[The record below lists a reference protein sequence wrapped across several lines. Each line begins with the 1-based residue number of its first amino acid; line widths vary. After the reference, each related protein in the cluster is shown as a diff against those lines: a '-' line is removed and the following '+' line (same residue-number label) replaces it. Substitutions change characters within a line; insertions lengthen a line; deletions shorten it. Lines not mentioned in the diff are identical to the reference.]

1 MKGQSS
7 LENKRLLSG
16 NQAIAL
22 GAYEAGVTVGTGY
35 PGTPST
41 EILES
46 LTTYPDVYTEWSVN
60 EKVAFEVAMGAV
72 LAGAR
77 AIVTMKHVG
86 MNVAADPLF
95 TASYTG
101 IKGGL
106 VIANADDP
114 DMHSSQ
120 NEQDNRHYAYAAKVP
135 MLEPSDCQEAKD
147 FTVFAYHLS
156 ETYDTPVILRS
167 VTRLSHSLGVV
178 SPSGNPRRDVKIE
191 GFRRDVHKYVMIPG
205 HARKRHIIV
214 EERMR
219 KLKDDVNTFPLN
231 RMEMNNTS
239 VGFICAGIPYTY
251 VKEVFPDASVLKI
264 GIVNPLPERL
274 IADFFKAVK
283 KVYIVEELDP
293 YFELRIKALGFDVEG
308 KKYYPITGEFTP
320 DIVRKPFE
328 QASGVLIKAYKEKLH
343 TEITLPPRPPSLC
356 PGCPH
361 RSVFK
366 ILKKHNLFATGDI
379 GCYTLGVLPP
389 FNSMDTCVE
398 MGGSIGH
405 VQGIEI
411 AGLVKT
417 TMGAL
422 KTTTGPQRMLRENQS
437 ILNTGEKKYTP
448 NAVAV
453 IGDSTFAHS
462 GITGLLNAAYNKRHS
477 LIIVLDNQT
486 TAMTGMQPNPLSGER
501 INGEKTIRLDYRKL
515 GQACGLDDDHIKIVD
530 AYKPDD
536 IEDAIVTLLG
546 SGKMSLL
553 VVQGLCMIL
562 KKRRKRTDKKDG

>member
-1 MKGQSS
+1 M
-7 LENKRLLSG
+7 ENRKLLSG

-46 LTTYPDVYTEWSVN
+46 LTSYPGVYTEWSVN
-60 EKVAFEVAMGAV
+60 EKVAFEVAMGAA
-72 LAGAR
+72 LSGAR
-77 AIVTMKHVG
+77 TLVTMKHVG
-86 MNVAADPLF
+86 LNVAADPLF

-106 VIANADDP
+106 VIVNADDP

-147 FTVFAYHLS
+147 FTLFAYHLS
-156 ETYDTPVILRS
+156 ETYDTPVILRT

-178 SPSGNPRRDVKIE
+178 IPLDNPARDKKIE
-191 GFRRDVHKYVMIPG
+191 GFKRDIRKYVMIPG
-205 HARKRHIIV
+205 HARKRHIVV

-219 KLKDDVNTFPLN
+219 KLKDEVNTFPLN
-231 RMEMNNTS
+231 RIELNDTS
-239 VGFICAGIPYTY
+239 IGFITSGIPYTY
-251 VKEVFPDASVLKI
+251 VKEVFPEASVLKI
-264 GIVNPLPERL
+264 GVVNPLPEKL
-274 IADFFKAVK
+274 IADFCRAVK

-293 YFELRIKALGFDVEG
+293 FFELRIKALGFDVEG
-308 KKYYPITGEFTP
+308 KKYYPVTGELSP
-320 DIVRKPFE
+320 DSVRKPFE
-328 QASGVLIKAYKEKLH
+328 EKPGFSIKPREKGLH
-343 TEITLPPRPPSLC
+343 TEIPLPPRPPSLC

-361 RSVFK
+361 REVFK
-366 ILKKHNLFATGDI
+366 ILKKHDLFVTGDI

-389 FNSMDTCVE
+389 FTSIDTCVE

-411 AGLVKT
+411 ATSFKT
-417 TMGAL
+417 G
-422 KTTTGPQRMLRENQS
+422 TGGKEGNS
-437 ILNTGEKKYTP
+437 NT
-448 NAVAV
+448 VAV

-462 GITGLLNAAYNKRHS
+462 GITGLLNAGYNKRHS
-477 LIIVLDNQT
+477 LIIVLDNST

-501 INGEKTIRLDYRKL
+501 INGEKTSRLDYRKL
-515 GQACGLDDDHIKIVD
+515 GQACGLDDNQIRIVN
-530 AYKPDD
+530 AYKPAE
-536 IEDAIVTLLG
+536 IEDAVLTLLG
-546 SGKMSLL
+546 SGKLSLL
-553 VVQGLCMIL
+553 VVQGLCIIL
-562 KKRRKRTDKKDG
+562 KMRRKKTEKNDG